1 MFYLRKKQKFWTLSE
16 QERRWDGNFF
26 ETQTFFFEVWK
37 KTHKGGSR
45 PQRPLQLEVCVEKVC
60 LEPV

>member
-1 MFYLRKKQKFWTLSE
+1 MFNLRNKQKLWTLSK
-16 QERRWDGNFF
+16 QERRWEGDLF
-26 ETQTFFFEVWK
+26 ETQTFSLRFGK
-37 KTHKGGSR
+37 KHKGGSR